1 MRPSRRRAAWHAS
14 AALLFVVA
22 ACLPQSTNS
31 VFGLSGSI
39 AQFFGAA
46 AGSRQSEGEV
56 TLDEMRRLRL
66 QNLASV
72 AAVLLHGE
80 RSQGGA
86 CGEGGSVAASLAEH
100 AGAIVADAA
109 NGTGLPRDAPRHADG
124 ALWGF
129 GDGARPGKRATGGQE
144 SAGRQAALGGT
155 AAQDNGVDECMAALL
170 EEVQRLRAEN
180 EVLRAHHDQDKSA
193 DGVSKLVSFSL
204 VLFSLLSFKL
214 ILEWQVMHA
223 MGLEG
228 LLKQSGAATLEELRG
243 SHPKGASALAGW
255 NETVNSLLDMAGD
268 AAQGADES
276 ADASGEERND
286 SHSHSGDSGGL
297 DVLRSRVRAGKTR
310 QVPPGG
316 EDPPAAPALYSGN
329 AGKLTKNEPSL
340 PSVLGRLSWDQEF
353 SLSGFYVCGKFTNC
367 FYKVG

>member
-1 MRPSRRRAAWHAS
+1 MRHTRRRAAWHAS

-22 ACLPQSTNS
+22 ACLPQATNS

-46 AGSRQSEGEV
+46 AGSRPSDAGEV
-56 TLDEMRRLRL
+56 TLDEMRRLRM

-86 CGEGGSVAASLAEH
+86 CGDGGGVAASLAEH
-100 AGAIVADAA
+100 SGAIAADANGAADAA
-109 NGTGLPRDAPRHADG
+109 SWTDLPRDAPRHADG

-155 AAQDNGVDECMAALL
+155 AAQDKGVDECMAALL

-204 VLFSLLSFKL
+204 V
-214 ILEWQVMHA
+214 
-223 MGLEG
+223 
-228 LLKQSGAATLEELRG
+228 
-243 SHPKGASALAGW
+243 
-255 NETVNSLLDMAGD
+255 
-268 AAQGADES
+268 
-276 ADASGEERND
+276 
-286 SHSHSGDSGGL
+286 
-297 DVLRSRVRAGKTR
+297 
-310 QVPPGG
+310 
-316 EDPPAAPALYSGN
+316 
-329 AGKLTKNEPSL
+329 
-340 PSVLGRLSWDQEF
+340 
-353 SLSGFYVCGKFTNC
+353 
-367 FYKVG
+367 